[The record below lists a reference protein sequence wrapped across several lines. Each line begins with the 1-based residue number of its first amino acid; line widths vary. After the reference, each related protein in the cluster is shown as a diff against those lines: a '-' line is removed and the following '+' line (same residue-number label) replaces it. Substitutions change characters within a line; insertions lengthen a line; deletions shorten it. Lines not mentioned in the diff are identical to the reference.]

1 MIGFD
6 YRSIVL
12 QVIHGSLIV
21 VIIVFLYADHFEKE
35 IKFLTENEVF
45 ASVIFL
51 FVSYAI
57 GILIDMLSDLFES
70 FIVKYLIN
78 LPFYHLLTRDRWF
91 GISLAHREHI
101 RSGLC
106 NAAAHFKSHD
116 SNERNELRTDYQKLF
131 DADKKKPDKK
141 RLNYLLQVAKNY
153 AFRKCQ
159 VYQKEQINSFFMLYI
174 FARNLSLGLLFA
186 SVLFLIKCQF
196 MIAVVLLLICFL
208 SIIACYRYYLYYAR
222 ILLGTALHIDKM
234 ISDKKQNS
242 ESRKL
247 KKYLMP

>member
-21 VIIVFLYADHFEKE
+21 VAIVFLWDDYFDKL

-70 FIVKYLIN
+70 FIVKWIIKPPY
-78 LPFYHLLTRDRWF
+78 YHLITRDRWS
-91 GISLAHREHI
+91 GISLAHREYI
-101 RSGLC
+101 RDGLC
-106 NAAAHFKSHD
+106 LAAAHFKTPD
-116 SNERNELRTDYQKLF
+116 FAERDNLRTQYLNLF
-131 DADKKKPDKK
+131 REATKKPDKIK
-141 RLNYLLQVAKNY
+141 LNYLLQVAKNY

-196 MIAVVLLLICFL
+196 MIAVVLLFICFL
-208 SIIACYRYYLYYAR
+208 SIIACYRYYLYYTR
-222 ILLGTALHIDKM
+222 ILLGTTFHIDKM
-234 ISDKKQNS
+234 TS
-242 ESRKL
+242 E
-247 KKYLMP
+247 